1 MDLST
6 LHNFSKDAWYRGH
19 KRIKVLSGTDEVL
32 YFSNNDVVQ
41 VKGTELYINK
51 QLVSNIP
58 DMTAEEVIILY
69 INYLKTKGYKFL
81 NM

>member
-1 MDLST
+1 MDLSA
-6 LHNFSKDAWYRGH
+6 LQNFSKDAWYRGH
-19 KRIKVLSGTDEVL
+19 KRIKVLSGTDKVL
-32 YFSNNDVVQ
+32 HFSNSDVVQ
-41 VKGTELYINK
+41 VKDDGLYINK

-69 INYLKTKGYKFL
+69 TNYLKTKGYKFL